1 VQATAS
7 CFAVRSL
14 ARLCENARVPETRRF
29 TARTFWTVSL
39 AAVVVLGAIVA
50 IPQWLSKQ
58 ARLEV
63 LRSHVGAV
71 ARLAASVV
79 DGDLHR
85 QLLDPANKT
94 PELYARTLAPL
105 VRFHAAYPEIFY
117 VYTMVERNG
126 ETFFVV
132 DTAAEPDKLKSPHKL
147 VPSEYMEPFKQ
158 IDAEPD
164 PDWLKQIASG
174 KTYVYPA
181 FQRDKY
187 GTFLSGHAP
196 IYDSQGRYSGFVGV
210 DFDLQY
216 YLAQEASFRAISI
229 GTLTGAILLA
239 LMIGYIA
246 ARYHFDMNDRMEKE
260 YRAALRDELT
270 SLLNRR
276 GALVAVTEALAVQA
290 STYATILVDVDNLK
304 SINDNYGHVHGDAM
318 LVSVAEAIRE
328 SVRASDI
335 CARFGGDEFLIFAA
349 GCDLDAATE
358 IARRI
363 LNKVQS
369 GVSIGIDIAPLSEA
383 AFEAMYRRADQALY
397 KAKGAGRNRYV
408 ISDSWAEA
416 QPIA

>member
-1 VQATAS
+1 
-7 CFAVRSL
+7 
-14 ARLCENARVPETRRF
+14 VPDTRRF
-29 TARTFWTVSL
+29 TLRTFWTVSL
-39 AAVVVLGAIVA
+39 AAALVLGAIVA

-105 VRFHAAYPEIFY
+105 VRFHAAYPDIFY
-117 VYTMVERNG
+117 VYTMCEKNG
-126 ETFFVV
+126 QSYFVV
-132 DTAAEPDKLKSPHKL
+132 DTAAESEKLNSPHKL
-147 VPSEYMEPFKQ
+147 VPSEYMEPFNA
-158 IDAEPD
+158 IDADPD
-164 PDWLKQIASG
+164 PDWLQRIAAG
-174 KTYVYPA
+174 QTYVYPS

-229 GTLTGAILLA
+229 GTLTAAILLA
-239 LMIGYIA
+239 LLIGYIA
-246 ARYHFDMNDRMEKE
+246 ARYHFDVNDRIEQE
-260 YRAALRDELT
+260 YRASIRDELT
-270 SLLNRR
+270 KLLNRR
-276 GALVAVTEALAVQA
+276 GALTAVSEALAVQA

-304 SINDNYGHVHGDAM
+304 NINDNHGHVHGDAL

-363 LNKVQS
+363 LLKVQS
-369 GVSIGIDIAPLSEA
+369 GVSIGIDIAPLSTA
-383 AFEAMYRRADQALY
+383 VFEAMYRRADQALY

-408 ISDSWAEA
+408 IAEPDQA
-416 QPIA
+416 LA